1 MPVEDLEAEVVNAAR
16 QTAPRAIDVRPPEL
30 APEAPR
36 SFGPRVE
43 PAGAEVVPASEP
55 ALAGI
60 GSTESLTVEGT
71 ASYHQTTG
79 LWTPN
84 AGGARTMAEAR
95 AIAENNGAYIADDV
109 HFIPVEDSLYDS
121 KFGNSY
127 ATYGRFTVSDPS
139 APVMWKASSTTGSG
153 IADST
158 GRINVWVRQSV
169 LDSDQAITAVLGHET
184 YEIEALRPV
193 FQQNGG
199 ALTANNY
206 SNLVRPGVPNNIHWQ
221 AVDFGDQ
228 LVRDMLGLGGN
239 P

>member
-1 MPVEDLEAEVVNAAR
+1 
-16 QTAPRAIDVRPPEL
+16 
-30 APEAPR
+30 
-36 SFGPRVE
+36 
-43 PAGAEVVPASEP
+43 
-55 ALAGI
+55 
-60 GSTESLTVEGT
+60 
-71 ASYHQTTG
+71 
-79 LWTPN
+79 
-84 AGGARTMAEAR
+84 MAEAR
-95 AIAENNGAYIADDV
+95 AIAEDNGAYIADDV
-109 HFIPVEDSLYDS
+109 HFIAVEDTLYDG

-127 ATYGRFTVSDPS
+127 ATYGRFTVSDPN
-139 APVMWKASSTTGSG
+139 ATVMWKASSTTGSG

-199 ALTANNY
+199 AITANSY